1 MHSPR
6 DGTSFAALADMSVA
20 DVDKAV
26 DAAKAVANSEWANRD
41 MADARAAS
49 LRALGDAI
57 RRDKEA
63 LSVVETMDCGKTI
76 SESRVDMDACA
87 DLCDYYAD
95 ITPAAL
101 AQETPIALPDADF
114 ASRVVASPV
123 GVVAAVTPWNYPL
136 MQAVVKVAPA
146 LAAGCPVVLKP
157 SPLASLTCVKLGELV
172 AADARFPE
180 GALTVLTG
188 GPPAGTDDAAAARL
202 LSHPGVD
209 YLSFTG
215 STRGGRDMLRS
226 SAELVRPTG
235 LELGGKGAMIVFDDA
250 HVESVVDWA
259 MVGIFATAGQICS
272 ATSRLL
278 VHASAAAKV
287 VEALHAATARVRLGD
302 PLDEA
307 TQMGALISADAAARV
322 LAHVE
327 RAQADGATLVA
338 GGVRPPLDDGLADG
352 YFVAPTLL
360 TDVPL
365 ESGAWR
371 EEIFGPV
378 LSVNTFETEAEAI
391 ALANDSPYGL
401 AHAVMSAD
409 EERCE
414 RVAAALDAGTVWINA
429 SQPLWPQTPFG
440 GWKASGFGKEWGEA
454 GLHEYLRYKTITRT
468 TAGSRFSWNAFA

>member
-307 TQMGALISADAAARV
+307 TQMGALISADAAGASSPTWSGRRRTVPPSSPAASPAAR
-322 LAHVE
+322 
-327 RAQADGATLVA
+327 RQARRRLM
-338 GGVRPPLDDGLADG
+338 
-352 YFVAPTLL
+352 APTLL
-360 TDVPL
+360 TDVPSRAARGGRRSL
-365 ESGAWR
+365 GLSSACRRSRRRTRRWRSQTTRHTASRTRSCRRTRSGA
-371 EEIFGPV
+371 
-378 LSVNTFETEAEAI
+378 I
-391 ALANDSPYGL
+391 ASPRASTQARSGSTARSRSGRRRPL
-401 AHAVMSAD
+401 VGGKRRASA
-409 EERCE
+409 RSGA
-414 RVAAALDAGTVWINA
+414 RRASTSISGTRRSRA
-429 SQPLWPQTPFG
+429 
-440 GWKASGFGKEWGEA
+440 
-454 GLHEYLRYKTITRT
+454 